1 MTPQL
6 NNKRVPLTIQKLKKN
21 ICLKQYF
28 LYKDGYERQALNI
41 VSKYKNKFLFGL

>member
-6 NNKRVPLTIQKLKKN
+6 NNKRVIDYTKIEKKYMPKTI
-21 ICLKQYF
+21 F
-28 LYKDGYERQALNI
+28 LYKDGCERQALNV